1 MLRGAGVTRAAA
13 WVLAL
18 VAVLLGA
25 GAPAAGAAEG
35 VPSRAAYL
43 AKHLREN
50 PVYVTDQ
57 VPRSVPRSTAP
68 RYAKIAHRTGV
79 PTYVVLLPDYLADER
94 GMLAAVHDRLGRK
107 GLYVLLDESGVRA
120 AQGYGVHLP
129 VGAAWTA
136 TVYGVPYDA
145 GTAASFDYF
154 VDVLTSGHAAK
165 TAARQR
171 QAHAHDNPGRQW
183 TSETDRRNQAVLTG
197 FLMSGVALSV
207 LLVGRY
213 VLARRRGRAVEA
225 AVAQLPGG
233 AKPAQKVRADA
244 RQAALR
250 SQRRVRRAVWAG
262 AAVSVVALGVTAQLT
277 FSATQSGPVV
287 DPTHADM
294 TARPDRV
301 ARGLAHDP
309 LYVDP
314 ESPAV
319 LTGKQADALRTRV
332 EGMKLPVRVVV
343 MPKPYESPSAGDT
356 TLFAQRIH
364 ARTGVDAVYVLVD
377 PTDGDIEVKDE
388 GSPLDADRFLLPQSV
403 ARGKDVLNAADDV
416 AARLENLLT
425 DLAKAPTGG
434 SGGFPEV
441 YEKPED
447 PHRINALPSLWAV
460 GDFWGGLLLLGPIA
474 AFLAWL
480 LVVTATRIACG
491 PMRGRETPGRARAV
505 VRRAGHGRA
514 DDDSAPSR
522 PSTRWLRRA
531 ARTELDGLT
540 SQFAARESELKEG
553 VRTRVWE
560 CLDAAT
566 LYADLDGD
574 RRLDADADA
583 ERLACVLVLLRL
595 GAAALHA
602 GSAHAA
608 DRYCG
613 VNPLHGPAAHT
624 RKLALPGTARPMPLP
639 VCGSCRNLS
648 AKPHA
653 AARLDGAVLQLPAT
667 GKGAAVRYDQGA
679 GPLAAAGGG
688 TDRLV
693 NDVREILGV
702 H

>member
-1 MLRGAGVTRAAA
+1 MLRGAGVRGAAA
-13 WVLAL
+13 WVLA
-18 VAVLLGA
+18 VGAVLLGA

-35 VPSRAAYL
+35 MPSRAAYL
-43 AKHLREN
+43 AEHLREN

-57 VPRSVPRSTAP
+57 VPRSIPRSTAP

-79 PTYVVLLPDYLADER
+79 PTYVVLLPDYLAEER

-107 GLYVLLDESGVRA
+107 GLYVLLDESGVQA

-154 VDVLTSGHAAK
+154 VDVLTSGHAAR
-165 TAARQR
+165 TAAQQR
-171 QAHAHDNPGRQW
+171 RAHAHDDPGRRW

-207 LLVGRY
+207 LLAGRY
-213 VLARRRGRAVEA
+213 VLARRRGRDVEA
-225 AVAQLPGG
+225 ALARLPRG
-233 AKPAQKVRADA
+233 AKPTQKVRADA
-244 RQAALR
+244 RHAALQG
-250 SQRRVRRAVWAG
+250 QRRVRRAVRAS
-262 AAVSVVALGVTAQLT
+262 AAVSVVALGVAAQLT
-277 FSATQSGPVV
+277 FSATRSGPVI

-301 ARGLAHDP
+301 AHGLAHDP

-314 ESPAV
+314 ESPPV
-319 LTGKQADALRTRV
+319 LTGRQADALRKRV

-364 ARTGVDAVYVLVD
+364 ARTGVDAVYVMVD
-377 PTDGDIEVKDE
+377 PTDGDIEIKDE
-388 GSPLDADRFLLPQSV
+388 GSPLDADRFALPQSV
-403 ARGKDVLNAADDV
+403 AHGKDVLNAADDV
-416 AARLENLLT
+416 SARLDTLLT

-434 SGGFPEV
+434 RGGFPQV
-441 YEKPED
+441 YEKPEN
-447 PHRINALPSLWAV
+447 PHQPNALPSLWAV

-474 AFLAWL
+474 AFLVWL
-480 LVVTATRIACG
+480 LVVSVTRIACG
-491 PMRGRETPGRARAV
+491 PMRGREAPETARTAA
-505 VRRAGHGRA
+505 RRAGHGSV
-514 DDDSAPSR
+514 DDSAPPR

-595 GAAALHA
+595 GAAALHT
-602 GSAHAA
+602 GSGHAA

-613 VNPLHGPAAHT
+613 VNPLHGPAPHT
-624 RKLALPGTARPMPLP
+624 RKPALPGAARPTPLP

-653 AARLDGAVLQLPAT
+653 AARLDEAVLHLPAT
-667 GKGAAVRYDQGA
+667 GKGTAVRYDQGA
-679 GPLAAAGGG
+679 GPLAAAGGE